1 MRYFQ
6 SQPFLLMEHS
16 CHKCG
21 HPVEDGVAFCAHC
34 GGPQIRVAV
43 ADSEPGQ
50 SVSGAPA
57 PQAVASSAGAGVDRT
72 GPSQVIHWAHGLPA
86 AALAGM
92 IAGFGMMFI
101 GVFGGLVAGFV
112 SVFLY
117 RRRTRG
123 GLLLPRAGARLGAL
137 SGLLGFTIFALV
149 TVPTGLFRTMM
160 LEAVRKV
167 TSQRSDP
174 QLQALTERW
183 QEMLKTP
190 EGLVAFLLGLLA
202 FLVLASAV
210 GGALGSVFLSRGGR
224 RHGPFSS

>member
-1 MRYFQ
+1 MQ
-6 SQPFLLMEHS
+6 
-16 CHKCG
+16 
-21 HPVEDGVAFCAHC
+21 DGIAFCAQC
-34 GGPQIRVAV
+34 GAPQIRVAL
-43 ADSEPGQ
+43 AEPEAGQ
-50 SVSGAPA
+50 SVSGGAL
-57 PQAVASSAGAGVDRT
+57 PQAIASRGGAGVDRT
-72 GPSQVIHWAHGLPA
+72 GPSQVIHWAHGLPS

-112 SVFLY
+112 SVLLY

-123 GLLLPRAGARLGAL
+123 GLLFARAGARLGAL

-190 EGLVAFLLGLLA
+190 EGLLAFLLGLLA

-210 GGALGSVFLSRGGR
+210 GGALGSAFLSRGGR
-224 RHGPFSS
+224 RQGPFSS